1 MMDQFKKYLKRFS
14 SAMGDVFVYIL
25 LGLVLMALG
34 SLLSLLG

>member
-1 MMDQFKKYLKRFS
+1 MNKFKDYLKRFS
-14 SAMGDVFVYIL
+14 NSMGDVFVYIL

>member
-1 MMDQFKKYLKRFS
+1 MNKFKDYLKRFS
-14 SAMGDVFVYIL
+14 NAMGDVFVYIL